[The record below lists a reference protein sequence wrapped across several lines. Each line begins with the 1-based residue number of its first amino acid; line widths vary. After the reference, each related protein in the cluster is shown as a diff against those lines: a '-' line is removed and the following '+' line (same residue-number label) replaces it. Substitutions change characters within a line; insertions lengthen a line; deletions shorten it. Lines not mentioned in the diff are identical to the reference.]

1 MADEKKPIELTD
13 DELDNAAGGAAK
25 LLSEA
30 RRLSDKRVNSSKDLL
45 SDEKKAI
52 LGAGAGAMSG
62 AAGTKSGLADTK
74 SGLAGIKSA
83 LDENK

>member
-13 DELDNAAGGAAK
+13 DELDNAAGGAA
-25 LLSEA
+25 LPLSEA
-30 RRLSDKRVNSSKDLL
+30 RKLSDKRVNSSKDLL

-52 LGAGAGAMSG
+52 LGAGAGVMSG
-62 AAGTKSGLADTK
+62 AAGVMSGAADTK